1 MGRRVV
7 IPDLDQITDL
17 ASARALLEQLVG
29 LLEDVRGALED
40 MRAENAELR
49 RLLFGR
55 VSERMPPIEREI
67 HKSRAQD
74 PAEAAKRKAAAQAK
88 RRKNGEAKKRLPVQ
102 EIVHEVPEDEQVC
115 PNCGDPVFDDLGEG
129 EVSWEYEY
137 VPPRL
142 VQRKHVRKKKTCRCR
157 QCVITAPG
165 PARVSEGVQYG
176 PGLHAHV
183 VVSKCADSMPL
194 YRQEKQMRRVGL
206 PLKRSTLGDMWSR
219 SADLLEPLA
228 RRILDKIVQAPH
240 VNADET
246 PMPVMAPIKTKTGFV
261 WTFVAGKNVAY
272 EFSASRSGKT
282 PQKILGGTN
291 GKLTVDGYSG
301 YNKVCTP
308 ETRTRT
314 GCWAHARR
322 YFFKA
327 LATAQDEARH
337 AMDQILD
344 LYKVEYEVAEKNML
358 GTAGHLA
365 LRRTRSRKITVGFR
379 DWLDE
384 QKPLHRP
391 KSPIGKAI
399 TYVLKNWDA
408 LTVFLSDPKVRLDNN
423 LAEGHLRVVAM
434 GRKAFLFVGNEAAG
448 KKLAVLQTLVS
459 TCNSHGVNPQA
470 YLTEVLIRIQI
481 HPQSRIDELLPDKW
495 KPPDEPAGAP
505 PGN

>member
-17 ASARALLEQLVG
+17 ASARALLKQLVA

-67 HKSRAQD
+67 RRAQSKE
-74 PAEAAKRKAAAQAK
+74 PAEAAKRRAAAQAK
-88 RRKNGEAKKRLPVQ
+88 RRKNGEVKKQLPVQ
-102 EIVHEVPEDEQVC
+102 EIVHEVAEDDQICPE
-115 PNCGDPVFDDLGEG
+115 CGGTTFDDLGEG

-219 SADLLEPLA
+219 SAGLLEPLA
-228 RRILDKIVQAPH
+228 QRVLERIVNAPY

-272 EFSASRSGKT
+272 EFSATRSGKT
-282 PQKILGGTN
+282 PQKILSGTS

-301 YNKVCTP
+301 YNKICTP

-327 LATAQDEARH
+327 LDTAKDEARH
-337 AMDQILD
+337 AMDQILE
-344 LYKVEYEVAEKNML
+344 LYKVEYEAAERNLL

-365 LRRTRSRKITVGFR
+365 LRRASSRKIIEEFK
-379 DWLDE
+379 DWLEE
-384 QKPLHRP
+384 QKPVHRP
-391 KSPIGKAI
+391 KSPIGKAV
-399 TYVLKNWDA
+399 TYALRNWDA
-408 LTVFLSDPKVRLDNN
+408 LTVFLTDPKVRLDNN

-459 TCNSHGVNPQA
+459 SCNSHGVNPQA
-470 YLTEVLIRIQI
+470 YLTDVLIRIQT
-481 HPQSRIDELLPDKW
+481 HPQSRIDELLPEKW
-495 KPPDEPAGAP
+495 KPPDHSAEASLK
-505 PGN
+505 N